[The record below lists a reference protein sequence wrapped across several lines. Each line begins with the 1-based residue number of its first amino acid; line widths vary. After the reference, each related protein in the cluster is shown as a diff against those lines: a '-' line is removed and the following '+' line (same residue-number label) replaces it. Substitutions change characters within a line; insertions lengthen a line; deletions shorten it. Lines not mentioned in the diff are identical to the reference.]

1 MGAFKDIDIDNLN
14 EEQKKEVVQDIVKH
28 IDIQALNKA
37 TQVMCDSLRMIVK
50 VIGKACVDYIKETK
64 DKPLN

>member
-1 MGAFKDIDIDNLN
+1 MGVFKDIDINNLN
-14 EEQKKEVVQDIVKH
+14 EEEKKEIVQDIVKH

-37 TQVMCDSLRMIVK
+37 MQTMCDSMGTIIK
-50 VIGKACVDYIKETK
+50 TIGKACADYIKETK

>member
-14 EEQKKEVVQDIVKH
+14 EEEKKEIVQGIVKH
-28 IDIQALNKA
+28 IDIQAFNKA
-37 TQVMCDSLRMIVK
+37 MQTMCDS
-50 VIGKACVDYIKETK
+50 IGTFIKTISKACVDYIKETE